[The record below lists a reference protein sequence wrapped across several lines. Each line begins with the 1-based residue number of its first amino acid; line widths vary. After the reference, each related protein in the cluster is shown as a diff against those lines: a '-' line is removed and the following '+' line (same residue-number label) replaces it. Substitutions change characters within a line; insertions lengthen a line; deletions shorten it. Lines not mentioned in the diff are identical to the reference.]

1 MEWLDH
7 ATIGFIVIL
16 LGTLFLFGELL
27 VRAKGLFALL
37 GVAIMATY
45 FTYHLSGDVGF
56 WIVLLYLIGLTL
68 IIVDGKFITDGTV
81 AVIGVILM
89 IAALAIPSP
98 SLVYG
103 LLVSMGFL
111 IGGFGSF
118 LFLKVF
124 PSRNMWDKMTL
135 KDKLS
140 SEMGYNSINEKYTE
154 LVGKKGKTLSP
165 FRPTG
170 TVEIDGEGYSAT
182 SGNKW
187 IEANV
192 PVEVVSVD
200 GTRILIKEWEQK
212 EIEKEEGIE

>member
-81 AVIGVILM
+81 ALIGVILM

-98 SLVYG
+98 NLIYG

-200 GTRILIKEWEQK
+200 GTRILIKEWVEK
-212 EIEKEEGIE
+212 KVEKEEVE